1 MADLNNAIQLIRE
14 GRKQEAQRILEPLIK
29 ADPAN
34 IQAWFWYVE
43 TYPTLEKRIQVLEM
57 CLKMNPGNA
66 QVMGALQTLNKQ
78 RPAQPSVNSPV
89 VQASRP
95 EVSQPSNSFASSS
108 SSYFDEKPIHAPGV
122 MNSPQQVQGNQ
133 KKAWENMDTYVDN
146 SALSRPKPAARS
158 YSFYDVWLTVITS
171 FDVESYEEILKDPEA
186 GAGRGFEWVAY
197 AGIVS
202 GLLAPLSILNNPAVA
217 ELKNI
222 PEFDGVFGSMGMT
235 AFLVF
240 LAFALALIT
249 PIISVLGLALGAG
262 IQNVL
267 AVFFGGN
274 GDYSRTVYALAAY
287 LAPMT
292 IIIALVGIVPLVG
305 QCLTGLISMYHIIL
319 NIRALRAAHSIS
331 AWQAFGVIVTPTILL
346 TIFLC
351 LVMYVAAPGILSS

>member
-57 CLKMNPGNA
+57 CLKMNPGNP

-78 RPAQPSVNSPV
+78 RPAQSTPAAPPSSY
-89 VQASRP
+89 ST
-95 EVSQPSNSFASSS
+95 SSS
-108 SSYFDEKPIHAPGV
+108 SATPSLDEKPIHAPVV
-122 MNSPQQVQGNQ
+122 MHSSQGVQGNQ
-133 KKAWENMDTYVDN
+133 KKAWENTNSYVDN
-146 SALSRPKPAARS
+146 SALSRPQPAAKS
-158 YSFYDVWLTVITS
+158 YSFYDVWLTVLAS
-171 FDVESYEEILKDPEA
+171 FDIESYKEVLNDPEA

-197 AGIVS
+197 AGIIS
-202 GLLAPLSILNNPAVA
+202 GLLAPLSILNNPAIT

-274 GDYSRTVYALAAY
+274 GDYGRTVYALAAY

-292 IIIALVGIVPLVG
+292 IIISLVGIVPLVG
-305 QCLTGLISMYHIIL
+305 QCLTGLISLYHVVL
-319 NIRALRAAHSIS
+319 NVRALRAAHSIS
-331 AWQAFGVIVTPTILL
+331 AWQALGVIVTPTILL
-346 TIFLC
+346 AIFFC